1 MQFKSGWKRLSALAM
16 GLCLTAS
23 VAARRLLSIFERV
36 RIKTAPM
43 KVLRRAIMAWSRWR

>member
-16 GLCLTAS
+16 GLCLQAWQH
-23 VAARRLLSIFERV
+23 RRLLSIFERV